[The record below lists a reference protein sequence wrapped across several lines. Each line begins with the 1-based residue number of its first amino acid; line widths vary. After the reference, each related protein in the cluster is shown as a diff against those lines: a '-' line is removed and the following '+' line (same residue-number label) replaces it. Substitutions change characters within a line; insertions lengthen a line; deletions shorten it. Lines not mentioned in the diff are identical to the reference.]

1 MVMLLDQEF
10 HSASERTVRMS
21 LTIGVDE
28 RDSLAVVA
36 LDGELDLAT
45 APALATAI
53 DEQVGQGR
61 VNIVLDLTKLSFC
74 DSAGLRVFVRY
85 RRQLEEAGGRF
96 VVAAPTPMVR
106 RVLEISGLAEMF
118 GSYATVEEGVEAASA
133 GPLPAES

>member
-1 MVMLLDQEF
+1 
-10 HSASERTVRMS
+10 MS

-28 RDSLAVVA
+28 REKVAVVA

-45 APALATAI
+45 APDLVSAI
-53 DEQVGQGR
+53 DAQVEQGR
-61 VNIVLDLTKLSFC
+61 TAIVLDLTALSFC

-96 VVAAPTPMVR
+96 VVAAPSSMVR

-118 GSYATVEEGVEAASA
+118 GSYATVAEGVEAATA
-133 GPLPAES
+133 GTLPAES

>member
-1 MVMLLDQEF
+1 
-10 HSASERTVRMS
+10 MS

-28 RDSLAVVA
+28 RDTLAVVA

-45 APALATAI
+45 APALAAAI

-61 VNIVLDLTKLSFC
+61 VNIVLDLTQLSFC

-85 RRQLEEAGGRF
+85 RRQLDEAGGRF

-118 GSYATVEEGVEAASA
+118 GSYATVSEGVDAASA

>member
-1 MVMLLDQEF
+1 
-10 HSASERTVRMS
+10 MS

-28 RDSLAVVA
+28 RDNVAVVSV
-36 LDGELDLAT
+36 DGELDLAT
-45 APALATAI
+45 APELAAAI
-53 DEQVGQGR
+53 DGQVAEGR
-61 VNIVLDLTKLSFC
+61 VYVVLDLTALSFC

-96 VVAAPTPMVR
+96 VVAAPSPMVR

-118 GSYATVEEGVEAASA
+118 GSYATVDEAVEAVSS